1 MKKII
6 TLLFLLI
13 LNIGGSNVLAD
24 NTQASNGSYSVSAL
38 PSIHQTEG
46 VESFFDIRW
55 TPSDTENFGV
65 LITNNGDKPQTYNI
79 EVNKART
86 NKNGIIDYSD
96 NTAELNTSKYQLT
109 RMIQLPKEV
118 TVAAG
123 QSKKIEGSL
132 SFPQES
138 FNGLLMAGI
147 HVSEKKSQES
157 GATVS
162 NTVAYNI
169 PFVVRGDNDVRPK
182 ANLLLE
188 RTSLEKLSST
198 QSSLDIHLSNEEATL
213 LKESNFQAEITNKS
227 GKVITT
233 QSSKLD
239 ITPETKFIYPI
250 KLPEKINA
258 GDYRVT
264 LKVTHGK
271 DQWKF
276 NKNFTITGEEAK
288 EIHQRAGIKDYSWI
302 IYCIIIIIALVSIGL
317 LLIFLRKKQKT
328 KREINNDSLSR
339 SSRRKK
345 NN

>member
-6 TLLFLLI
+6 TLLLLLI
-13 LNIGGSNVLAD
+13 LNIGGSGVLAD
-24 NTQASNGSYSVSAL
+24 DAQASNGSYSVSAL

-65 LITNNGDKPQTYNI
+65 LITNKGDKPQTYNI

-96 NTAELNTSKYQLT
+96 STAELNTSKYQLT

-132 SFPQES
+132 SFLQES

-302 IYCIIIIIALVSIGL
+302 IYCIIIIIAIFSIGL
-317 LLIFLRKKQKT
+317 LLIFLKKKQKT

-339 SSRRKK
+339 RSRRKK